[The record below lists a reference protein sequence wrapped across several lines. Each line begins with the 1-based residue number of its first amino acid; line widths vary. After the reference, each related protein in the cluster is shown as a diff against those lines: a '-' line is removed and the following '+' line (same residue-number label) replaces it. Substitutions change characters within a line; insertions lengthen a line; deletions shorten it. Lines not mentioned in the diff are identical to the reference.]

1 VAPPQTD
8 SDWLN
13 NLSIRHDAE
22 KPELEE
28 LDRYYEGTQPLTY
41 MHPEI
46 FREVHQRI
54 KPVIIAWPQLV
65 VDSVEE
71 RLDVEGFRLPDD
83 EAADAD
89 LWRVWQANGLDETS
103 QQGHIDAL
111 VMRRAYACVGSN
123 EDDAATPLVTVESPL
138 EMFADIDPRTRKVR
152 AALRRVMEVEDFA
165 RTNERTATLYLPNK
179 TVWYRWDG
187 GWKVEDQDE
196 HGLGEVPVVPLT
208 NRGRLTRSTRL
219 AGGRT
224 VQRYGRSDLAQIIP
238 LSDAANK
245 LATDMMVASEFV
257 ALPLR
262 GFFGL
267 GPDDLVDEN
276 GQKMTKL
283 QVIMGRLVTIAENEG
298 KEFEF
303 AAADLSNFHKS
314 IAELAQMVAALSGL
328 PPHYI
333 GMSTDNPASAD
344 AIRSAESRLV
354 KRAERKQRAFGGGWE
369 QVCRLVKRFQA
380 SGEKLDPKLLSL
392 ETVWRD
398 ASTPTVA
405 QAADAAVKLFSTP
418 TPIVPLRQTR
428 ESLGYSQTQ
437 ITRMEQEDEKVARL
451 DPVAQIARDLAA
463 GAEPEQQTPPGA
475 VTKEQADVFGQLFR
489 AGVTGESA
497 ADKAGIGHVD
507 MVPEARPITIK
518 DDDEEPPAPRPPAPP
533 PPTFSAA

>member
-1 VAPPQTD
+1 VALPQTD

-28 LDRYYEGTQPLTY
+28 LDRYYEGTQALSY

-46 FREVHQRI
+46 FREVQDRI
-54 KPVIIAWPQLV
+54 KPVIIGWPSLV

-83 EAADAD
+83 EEADKD
-89 LWRVWQANGLDETS
+89 LWRVWQANSLDEMS

-111 VMRRAYACVGSN
+111 VMRRAYACVGTN
-123 EDDAATPLVTVESPL
+123 EDDAGTPLVTVESPL
-138 EMFADIDPRTRKVR
+138 ELFADIDPRTRKVR
-152 AALRRVMEVEDFA
+152 AALRRVMETEDFA

-179 TVWYRWDG
+179 TVWYRWNG
-187 GWKVEDQDE
+187 GWIVVDQDE
-196 HGLGEVPVVPLT
+196 HNLGEVPVVPLV

-219 AGGRT
+219 AGGRS
-224 VQRYGRSDLAQIIP
+224 VQRYGRSDLSQIVP

-262 GFFGL
+262 GFFGI
-267 GPDDLVDEN
+267 GPDDLVDPEGN
-276 GQKMTKL
+276 KLTKL

-298 KEFEF
+298 REFQF
-303 AAADLSNFHKS
+303 QAADLGNFHKS

-328 PPHYI
+328 PPHYL

-380 SGEKLDPKLLSL
+380 SGAKLDPKLLSL
-392 ETVWRD
+392 ETIWRD
-398 ASTPTVA
+398 AATPTVA
-405 QAADAAVKLFSTP
+405 QSADAAVKKHQAG
-418 TPIVPLRQTR
+418 IVPLRQTR

-437 ITRMEQEDEKVARL
+437 ITRMETEDAKAAQM
-451 DPVAQIARDLAA
+451 DPVAEIARGLAGG
-463 GAEPEQQTPPGA
+463 GAPAESASDDAET
-475 VTKEQADVFGQLFR
+475 QARTVKAQFDALGVGVR
-489 AGVTGESA
+489 AGVDPGAA
-497 ADKAGIGHVD
+497 ADRVGLEDIEFTDLVPVSLRKAED
-507 MVPEARPITIK
+507 LP
-518 DDDEEPPAPRPPAPP
+518 EPPA